1 MKELV
6 RKVIAEAELSNS
18 SIHGVGHWRMVERNA
33 HYLCRFND
41 ADLEVVC
48 LFALFHDCK
57 RENDH
62 RDLEHGP
69 RAERYLRTIREWVD

>member
-33 HYLCRFND
+33 HYLCRFNE

-48 LFALFHDCK
+48 LFAPVVYYGSRGYCWA
-57 RENDH
+57 R
-62 RDLEHGP
+62 
-69 RAERYLRTIREWVD
+69 